1 MCVCVC
7 ISPVSQLF
15 EIAFSTS
22 LAETSSMC
30 ACVRARVCVY
40 TDVFFRVRAR
50 RTFPET
56 SHREE
61 RQISNCL
68 VFFPT
73 TTFYCLWELMVYT
86 LNPNPRH
93 QLSVFA
99 QKSSSREFVPQK
111 HLISIII
118 ALNLKRVWKTT
129 RETFHHARMS
139 SIAEQPPQASAQEGA
154 VDTTITTA
162 ADAAE
167 KNKNDDDVEM
177 KEANDNIITTAPAAP
192 PNAAAAADE
201 EEEDA
206 GGEKNEQEE
215 QEEEKEKEE
224 EQEEEREK
232 YDPKEG
238 PKILANVPDLPRNAA
253 LHMTEQQKYALRQQ
267 IASYAHICQQ
277 LLQLTHEAAL
287 RDLQMSARGEYD
299 RHATHAS
306 SAYPREKQPKKEK
319 PHKDRKTPASIFS
332 NTGVYSVPGKV
343 RWQPTTAQFERLEQL
358 FAIDT
363 TTPQREN
370 LKQVTEELSALGPIQ
385 ECNVYNWFQNKKARL
400 KKREQDAARERME
413 EEMRAK
419 ADQYNAQQQQMGNL
433 S

>member
-1 MCVCVC
+1 
-7 ISPVSQLF
+7 
-15 EIAFSTS
+15 
-22 LAETSSMC
+22 
-30 ACVRARVCVY
+30 
-40 TDVFFRVRAR
+40 
-50 RTFPET
+50 
-56 SHREE
+56 
-61 RQISNCL
+61 
-68 VFFPT
+68 
-73 TTFYCLWELMVYT
+73 
-86 LNPNPRH
+86 
-93 QLSVFA
+93 
-99 QKSSSREFVPQK
+99 
-111 HLISIII
+111 
-118 ALNLKRVWKTT
+118 
-129 RETFHHARMS
+129 MS
-139 SIAEQPPQASAQEGA
+139 SLAEQPPQASAQEGA

-167 KNKNDDDVEM
+167 KNKNEDDVEM
-177 KEANDNIITTAPAAP
+177 KEANDIITTTPAPAAP
-192 PNAAAAADE
+192 SNAAAADEE

-215 QEEEKEKEE
+215 QEEQEEEKEKEKEEKE

-319 PHKDRKTPASIFS
+319 PHKERKTPASIFS

>member
-1 MCVCVC
+1 
-7 ISPVSQLF
+7 
-15 EIAFSTS
+15 
-22 LAETSSMC
+22 
-30 ACVRARVCVY
+30 
-40 TDVFFRVRAR
+40 
-50 RTFPET
+50 
-56 SHREE
+56 
-61 RQISNCL
+61 
-68 VFFPT
+68 
-73 TTFYCLWELMVYT
+73 
-86 LNPNPRH
+86 
-93 QLSVFA
+93 
-99 QKSSSREFVPQK
+99 
-111 HLISIII
+111 
-118 ALNLKRVWKTT
+118 
-129 RETFHHARMS
+129 MS
-139 SIAEQPPQASAQEGA
+139 SLAEQPPQASAQEGA

-167 KNKNDDDVEM
+167 KNKNEDDVEM
-177 KEANDNIITTAPAAP
+177 KEANDIITTTTAPAAP
-192 PNAAAAADE
+192 SNAAAADEE

-215 QEEEKEKEE
+215 QEEQEEEKEKE

-319 PHKDRKTPASIFS
+319 PHKERKTPASIFS

-343 RWQPTTAQFERLEQL
+343 RWQRTTAQLERLEQL
-358 FAIDT
+358 FANDT
-363 TTPQREN
+363 TTPRGEK

>member
-1 MCVCVC
+1 MLC
-7 ISPVSQLF
+7 
-15 EIAFSTS
+15 
-22 LAETSSMC
+22 
-30 ACVRARVCVY
+30 
-40 TDVFFRVRAR
+40 
-50 RTFPET
+50 
-56 SHREE
+56 
-61 RQISNCL
+61 
-68 VFFPT
+68 
-73 TTFYCLWELMVYT
+73 YT
-86 LNPNPRH
+86 LIPSTTKSFSFHKNKIIE
-93 QLSVFA
+93 
-99 QKSSSREFVPQK
+99 QKIPPQK
-111 HLISIII
+111 QLISIIF
-118 ALNLKRVWKTT
+118 AHNLKRVWKTT
-129 RETFHHARMS
+129 RETFHHAMS
-139 SIAEQPPQASAQEGA
+139 SLAEQPPQAAAQEGA

-177 KEANDNIITTAPAAP
+177 KEANDNIITTTAPAAP
-192 PNAAAAADE
+192 PSAAAAEIDDGAAADE

-215 QEEEKEKEE
+215 EKEKEQE
-224 EQEEEREK
+224 EEEEREK

-319 PHKDRKTPASIFS
+319 PHKERKTPASIFS

>member
-1 MCVCVC
+1 MAC
-7 ISPVSQLF
+7 F
-15 EIAFSTS
+15 WEAS
-22 LAETSSMC
+22 LPPFTGP
-30 ACVRARVCVY
+30 
-40 TDVFFRVRAR
+40 FFRLLLEASLRNENPTVVRHGLER
-50 RTFPET
+50 FLDGSRTMDLKQALYRPIFK
-56 SHREE
+56 H
-61 RQISNCL
+61 
-68 VFFPT
+68 
-73 TTFYCLWELMVYT
+73 
-86 LNPNPRH
+86 
-93 QLSVFA
+93 
-99 QKSSSREFVPQK
+99 VP
-111 HLISIII
+111 
-118 ALNLKRVWKTT
+118 AL
-129 RETFHHARMS
+129 
-139 SIAEQPPQASAQEGA
+139 PSATG
-154 VDTTITTA
+154 
-162 ADAAE
+162 
-167 KNKNDDDVEM
+167 
-177 KEANDNIITTAPAAP
+177 
-192 PNAAAAADE
+192 ADE

-215 QEEEKEKEE
+215 EKEKEQE
-224 EQEEEREK
+224 EEEEREK

-319 PHKDRKTPASIFS
+319 PHKERKTPASIFS

-343 RWQPTTAQFERLEQL
+343 RWQRTTAQLERLEQL
-358 FAIDT
+358 FANDT
-363 TTPQREN
+363 TTPRGEK

>member
-1 MCVCVC
+1 
-7 ISPVSQLF
+7 
-15 EIAFSTS
+15 
-22 LAETSSMC
+22 
-30 ACVRARVCVY
+30 
-40 TDVFFRVRAR
+40 
-50 RTFPET
+50 
-56 SHREE
+56 
-61 RQISNCL
+61 
-68 VFFPT
+68 
-73 TTFYCLWELMVYT
+73 
-86 LNPNPRH
+86 
-93 QLSVFA
+93 
-99 QKSSSREFVPQK
+99 
-111 HLISIII
+111 
-118 ALNLKRVWKTT
+118 
-129 RETFHHARMS
+129 MS
-139 SIAEQPPQASAQEGA
+139 SLAEQPPQAAAQEGA

-177 KEANDNIITTAPAAP
+177 KEANDNIITTTAPAAP
-192 PNAAAAADE
+192 PSAAAAEIDDGAAADE

-215 QEEEKEKEE
+215 QEEEKEKEQE
-224 EQEEEREK
+224 EEEEREK

-306 SAYPREKQPKKEK
+306 CAYPREKQPKKEK
-319 PHKDRKTPASIFS
+319 PHKERKTPASIFS
-332 NTGVYSVPGKV
+332 NTGVYSDPGKV
-343 RWQPTTAQFERLEQL
+343 RWQPTTAQLERLEQL

-363 TTPQREN
+363 TTPRREK

-385 ECNVYNWFQNKKARL
+385 ECNVFNWFQNKKSRL
-400 KKREQDAARERME
+400 KKLEEDAAREKME
-413 EEMRAK
+413 AAANKRSRDSDDMENGTVVEPEIEKEEQDSEIDNDLRLLWEKMKVEKRK
-419 ADQYNAQQQQMGNL
+419 RPRT
-433 S
+433 

>member
-1 MCVCVC
+1 
-7 ISPVSQLF
+7 
-15 EIAFSTS
+15 
-22 LAETSSMC
+22 
-30 ACVRARVCVY
+30 
-40 TDVFFRVRAR
+40 
-50 RTFPET
+50 
-56 SHREE
+56 
-61 RQISNCL
+61 
-68 VFFPT
+68 
-73 TTFYCLWELMVYT
+73 
-86 LNPNPRH
+86 
-93 QLSVFA
+93 
-99 QKSSSREFVPQK
+99 
-111 HLISIII
+111 
-118 ALNLKRVWKTT
+118 
-129 RETFHHARMS
+129 MS
-139 SIAEQPPQASAQEGA
+139 SLAEQPPQASAQEGA

-167 KNKNDDDVEM
+167 KNKNEDDVEM
-177 KEANDNIITTAPAAP
+177 KEANDIITTTTAPAAP
-192 PNAAAAADE
+192 SNAAAAEIDEGGAAADE

-215 QEEEKEKEE
+215 QEEQEEEKEKEQE
-224 EQEEEREK
+224 EEEEREK

-319 PHKDRKTPASIFS
+319 PHKERKTPASIFS

>member
-1 MCVCVC
+1 
-7 ISPVSQLF
+7 
-15 EIAFSTS
+15 
-22 LAETSSMC
+22 
-30 ACVRARVCVY
+30 
-40 TDVFFRVRAR
+40 
-50 RTFPET
+50 
-56 SHREE
+56 
-61 RQISNCL
+61 
-68 VFFPT
+68 
-73 TTFYCLWELMVYT
+73 
-86 LNPNPRH
+86 
-93 QLSVFA
+93 
-99 QKSSSREFVPQK
+99 
-111 HLISIII
+111 
-118 ALNLKRVWKTT
+118 
-129 RETFHHARMS
+129 MS
-139 SIAEQPPQASAQEGA
+139 SLAEQPPQAAAQEGA

-177 KEANDNIITTAPAAP
+177 KEANDNIITTTAPAAP
-192 PNAAAAADE
+192 PSAAAAEIDDGAAADE

-206 GGEKNEQEE
+206 GGDKNEQEE
-215 QEEEKEKEE
+215 QEEKEEEKEKEQE
-224 EQEEEREK
+224 EEEEREK

-319 PHKDRKTPASIFS
+319 PHKERKTPASIFS

-343 RWQPTTAQFERLEQL
+343 RWQSTTAQLERLEQL

-363 TTPQREN
+363 TTPRGEK

-385 ECNVYNWFQNKKARL
+385 ECNVFNWFQNKKSRL
-400 KKREQDAARERME
+400 KKLEEDAAREKME
-413 EEMRAK
+413 AAANKRSRDSDDMENGTVVEPEIEKEEQDSEIDKDLRLLWEKMKVEKRK
-419 ADQYNAQQQQMGNL
+419 RPRT
-433 S
+433 

>member
-1 MCVCVC
+1 
-7 ISPVSQLF
+7 
-15 EIAFSTS
+15 
-22 LAETSSMC
+22 
-30 ACVRARVCVY
+30 
-40 TDVFFRVRAR
+40 
-50 RTFPET
+50 
-56 SHREE
+56 
-61 RQISNCL
+61 
-68 VFFPT
+68 
-73 TTFYCLWELMVYT
+73 
-86 LNPNPRH
+86 
-93 QLSVFA
+93 
-99 QKSSSREFVPQK
+99 
-111 HLISIII
+111 
-118 ALNLKRVWKTT
+118 
-129 RETFHHARMS
+129 MS
-139 SIAEQPPQASAQEGA
+139 SLAEQPPQAAAQEGA

-177 KEANDNIITTAPAAP
+177 KEANDNIITTTAPAAP
-192 PNAAAAADE
+192 PSAAAAEIDDGAAADE

-206 GGEKNEQEE
+206 GGDKNEQEE
-215 QEEEKEKEE
+215 QEEKEEEKEKEQE
-224 EQEEEREK
+224 EEEEREK

-319 PHKDRKTPASIFS
+319 PHKERKTPASIFS

>member
-1 MCVCVC
+1 
-7 ISPVSQLF
+7 
-15 EIAFSTS
+15 
-22 LAETSSMC
+22 
-30 ACVRARVCVY
+30 
-40 TDVFFRVRAR
+40 
-50 RTFPET
+50 
-56 SHREE
+56 
-61 RQISNCL
+61 
-68 VFFPT
+68 
-73 TTFYCLWELMVYT
+73 
-86 LNPNPRH
+86 
-93 QLSVFA
+93 
-99 QKSSSREFVPQK
+99 
-111 HLISIII
+111 
-118 ALNLKRVWKTT
+118 
-129 RETFHHARMS
+129 MS
-139 SIAEQPPQASAQEGA
+139 SLAEQPPQAAAQEGA

-177 KEANDNIITTAPAAP
+177 KEANDNIITTTAPAAP
-192 PNAAAAADE
+192 PNAAAAEIDDGAAADE

-215 QEEEKEKEE
+215 QEEKEQEE
-224 EQEEEREK
+224 EEEREK

-319 PHKDRKTPASIFS
+319 PHKERKTPASIFS

-343 RWQPTTAQFERLEQL
+343 RWQRTTAQLERLEQL
-358 FAIDT
+358 FANDT
-363 TTPQREN
+363 TTPRGEK

-385 ECNVYNWFQNKKARL
+385 ECNVFNWFQNKKSRL
-400 KKREQDAARERME
+400 KKLEEDAAREKME
-413 EEMRAK
+413 AAANKRSRDSDDMENGTVVEPEIEKEEQDSEIDNDLRLLWEKMKVEKRK
-419 ADQYNAQQQQMGNL
+419 RPRT
-433 S
+433 

>member
-1 MCVCVC
+1 
-7 ISPVSQLF
+7 
-15 EIAFSTS
+15 
-22 LAETSSMC
+22 
-30 ACVRARVCVY
+30 
-40 TDVFFRVRAR
+40 
-50 RTFPET
+50 
-56 SHREE
+56 
-61 RQISNCL
+61 
-68 VFFPT
+68 
-73 TTFYCLWELMVYT
+73 
-86 LNPNPRH
+86 
-93 QLSVFA
+93 
-99 QKSSSREFVPQK
+99 
-111 HLISIII
+111 
-118 ALNLKRVWKTT
+118 
-129 RETFHHARMS
+129 MS
-139 SIAEQPPQASAQEGA
+139 SLAEQPPQASAQEGA

-167 KNKNDDDVEM
+167 KNKNEDDVEM
-177 KEANDNIITTAPAAP
+177 KEANDIITTTTAPAAP
-192 PNAAAAADE
+192 SNAAAADE

-215 QEEEKEKEE
+215 QEEQEEEKEKEKEEKE

-319 PHKDRKTPASIFS
+319 PHKERKTPASIFS

>member
-1 MCVCVC
+1 
-7 ISPVSQLF
+7 
-15 EIAFSTS
+15 
-22 LAETSSMC
+22 
-30 ACVRARVCVY
+30 
-40 TDVFFRVRAR
+40 
-50 RTFPET
+50 
-56 SHREE
+56 
-61 RQISNCL
+61 
-68 VFFPT
+68 
-73 TTFYCLWELMVYT
+73 
-86 LNPNPRH
+86 
-93 QLSVFA
+93 
-99 QKSSSREFVPQK
+99 
-111 HLISIII
+111 
-118 ALNLKRVWKTT
+118 
-129 RETFHHARMS
+129 MS
-139 SIAEQPPQASAQEGA
+139 SLAEQPPQAAAQEGA

-177 KEANDNIITTAPAAP
+177 KEANDNIIITTTAPAAP
-192 PNAAAAADE
+192 PNAAAAEIDDGAAADE

-206 GGEKNEQEE
+206 GGEKSEQEEQEE
-215 QEEEKEKEE
+215 QEEEKEKEQE
-224 EQEEEREK
+224 EEEEREK

-319 PHKDRKTPASIFS
+319 PHKERKTPASIFS

>member
-1 MCVCVC
+1 
-7 ISPVSQLF
+7 
-15 EIAFSTS
+15 
-22 LAETSSMC
+22 
-30 ACVRARVCVY
+30 
-40 TDVFFRVRAR
+40 
-50 RTFPET
+50 
-56 SHREE
+56 
-61 RQISNCL
+61 
-68 VFFPT
+68 
-73 TTFYCLWELMVYT
+73 
-86 LNPNPRH
+86 
-93 QLSVFA
+93 
-99 QKSSSREFVPQK
+99 
-111 HLISIII
+111 
-118 ALNLKRVWKTT
+118 
-129 RETFHHARMS
+129 MS
-139 SIAEQPPQASAQEGA
+139 SLAEQPPQAAAQEGA

-167 KNKNDDDVEM
+167 KNKDDDDVEM
-177 KEANDNIITTAPAAP
+177 KEANDIITTTTTPAAP
-192 PNAAAAADE
+192 SNAAAAEIDDGAAADE

-215 QEEEKEKEE
+215 QEEQEEDKEKEE
-224 EQEEEREK
+224 EREQEEEEEREK

-319 PHKDRKTPASIFS
+319 LHKDRKTPASIFS

-363 TTPQREN
+363 TTPQGEN

-413 EEMRAK
+413 EEMKAK

>member
-1 MCVCVC
+1 
-7 ISPVSQLF
+7 
-15 EIAFSTS
+15 
-22 LAETSSMC
+22 
-30 ACVRARVCVY
+30 
-40 TDVFFRVRAR
+40 
-50 RTFPET
+50 
-56 SHREE
+56 
-61 RQISNCL
+61 
-68 VFFPT
+68 
-73 TTFYCLWELMVYT
+73 
-86 LNPNPRH
+86 
-93 QLSVFA
+93 
-99 QKSSSREFVPQK
+99 
-111 HLISIII
+111 
-118 ALNLKRVWKTT
+118 
-129 RETFHHARMS
+129 MS
-139 SIAEQPPQASAQEGA
+139 SLAEQPPQASAQEGA

-177 KEANDNIITTAPAAP
+177 KEANDNIITTTAPAAP
-192 PNAAAAADE
+192 PSAAAAEIDDGAAADE

-215 QEEEKEKEE
+215 EKEKEQE
-224 EQEEEREK
+224 EEEEREK

-319 PHKDRKTPASIFS
+319 PHKERKTPASIFS

-343 RWQPTTAQFERLEQL
+343 RWQRTTAQLERLEQL
-358 FAIDT
+358 FANDT
-363 TTPQREN
+363 TTPRGEK
-370 LKQVTEELSALGPIQ
+370 LKQVTEEFSALGPIQ
-385 ECNVYNWFQNKKARL
+385 ECNVFNWFQNKKSRL
-400 KKREQDAARERME
+400 KKLEEDAAREKME
-413 EEMRAK
+413 AAANKRSRDSDDMENGTVVEPEIEKEEQDSEIDKDLRLLWEKMKVEKRK
-419 ADQYNAQQQQMGNL
+419 RPRT
-433 S
+433 

>member
-1 MCVCVC
+1 
-7 ISPVSQLF
+7 
-15 EIAFSTS
+15 
-22 LAETSSMC
+22 
-30 ACVRARVCVY
+30 
-40 TDVFFRVRAR
+40 
-50 RTFPET
+50 
-56 SHREE
+56 
-61 RQISNCL
+61 
-68 VFFPT
+68 
-73 TTFYCLWELMVYT
+73 
-86 LNPNPRH
+86 
-93 QLSVFA
+93 
-99 QKSSSREFVPQK
+99 
-111 HLISIII
+111 
-118 ALNLKRVWKTT
+118 
-129 RETFHHARMS
+129 MS
-139 SIAEQPPQASAQEGA
+139 SLAEQPPHAAAQEGA

-167 KNKNDDDVEM
+167 KNKEDDDVEM
-177 KEANDNIITTAPAAP
+177 KEANDIITTTTPAAP
-192 PNAAAAADE
+192 SNAAAAEIDEGGAAADE

-206 GGEKNEQEE
+206 GGEKNEQEGQEE

-224 EQEEEREK
+224 EQEQEEK

-319 PHKDRKTPASIFS
+319 PHKERKTPASIFS

-363 TTPQREN
+363 TTPAREN

-413 EEMRAK
+413 EEMKAK

>member
-1 MCVCVC
+1 
-7 ISPVSQLF
+7 
-15 EIAFSTS
+15 
-22 LAETSSMC
+22 
-30 ACVRARVCVY
+30 
-40 TDVFFRVRAR
+40 
-50 RTFPET
+50 
-56 SHREE
+56 
-61 RQISNCL
+61 
-68 VFFPT
+68 
-73 TTFYCLWELMVYT
+73 
-86 LNPNPRH
+86 
-93 QLSVFA
+93 
-99 QKSSSREFVPQK
+99 
-111 HLISIII
+111 
-118 ALNLKRVWKTT
+118 
-129 RETFHHARMS
+129 MS
-139 SIAEQPPQASAQEGA
+139 SLAEQPPQAAAQEGA

-177 KEANDNIITTAPAAP
+177 KEANDNIITTTAPAP
-192 PNAAAAADE
+192 PPSAAAADEE

-215 QEEEKEKEE
+215 QEEQEEEKAKEKE

-319 PHKDRKTPASIFS
+319 PHKERKTPASIFS

-343 RWQPTTAQFERLEQL
+343 RWQSTTAQLERLEQL

-363 TTPQREN
+363 TTPRGEK
-370 LKQVTEELSALGPIQ
+370 LKQVTEELTALGPIQ
-385 ECNVYNWFQNKKARL
+385 ECNVFNWFQNKKSRL
-400 KKREQDAARERME
+400 KKLEEDAAREKME
-413 EEMRAK
+413 AAANKRSRDSDDMENGTVVEPEIEKEEQDSEIDKDLRLLWEKMKVEKRK
-419 ADQYNAQQQQMGNL
+419 RPRT
-433 S
+433 

>member
-1 MCVCVC
+1 
-7 ISPVSQLF
+7 
-15 EIAFSTS
+15 
-22 LAETSSMC
+22 
-30 ACVRARVCVY
+30 
-40 TDVFFRVRAR
+40 
-50 RTFPET
+50 
-56 SHREE
+56 
-61 RQISNCL
+61 
-68 VFFPT
+68 
-73 TTFYCLWELMVYT
+73 
-86 LNPNPRH
+86 
-93 QLSVFA
+93 
-99 QKSSSREFVPQK
+99 
-111 HLISIII
+111 
-118 ALNLKRVWKTT
+118 
-129 RETFHHARMS
+129 MS
-139 SIAEQPPQASAQEGA
+139 SLAEQPPHAAAQEGA

-167 KNKNDDDVEM
+167 KNKEDDDVEM
-177 KEANDNIITTAPAAP
+177 KEANDIITTTTPAAP
-192 PNAAAAADE
+192 SNAAAAEIDEGGAAADE

-206 GGEKNEQEE
+206 GGEKNEQEGQEE

-224 EQEEEREK
+224 EQEQEEREK

-319 PHKDRKTPASIFS
+319 PHKERKTPASIFS

-343 RWQPTTAQFERLEQL
+343 RWQRTTAQLERLEQL
-358 FAIDT
+358 FANDT
-363 TTPQREN
+363 TTPRGEK

-413 EEMRAK
+413 EEMKAK

>member
-1 MCVCVC
+1 
-7 ISPVSQLF
+7 
-15 EIAFSTS
+15 
-22 LAETSSMC
+22 
-30 ACVRARVCVY
+30 
-40 TDVFFRVRAR
+40 
-50 RTFPET
+50 
-56 SHREE
+56 
-61 RQISNCL
+61 
-68 VFFPT
+68 
-73 TTFYCLWELMVYT
+73 
-86 LNPNPRH
+86 
-93 QLSVFA
+93 
-99 QKSSSREFVPQK
+99 
-111 HLISIII
+111 
-118 ALNLKRVWKTT
+118 
-129 RETFHHARMS
+129 MS
-139 SIAEQPPQASAQEGA
+139 SLAEQPPQAAAQEGA

-177 KEANDNIITTAPAAP
+177 KEANDNIIITTTAPAAP
-192 PNAAAAADE
+192 PSAAAAEIDDGAAADE

-215 QEEEKEKEE
+215 EKEKEQE
-224 EQEEEREK
+224 EEEEEREK

-319 PHKDRKTPASIFS
+319 PHKERKTPASIFS

-385 ECNVYNWFQNKKARL
+385 ECNVFNWFQNKKSRL
-400 KKREQDAARERME
+400 KKLEEDAAREKME
-413 EEMRAK
+413 AAANKRSRDSDDMENGTVVEPEIEKEEQDSEIDNDLRLLWEKMKVEKRK
-419 ADQYNAQQQQMGNL
+419 RPRT
-433 S
+433 

>member
-1 MCVCVC
+1 
-7 ISPVSQLF
+7 
-15 EIAFSTS
+15 
-22 LAETSSMC
+22 
-30 ACVRARVCVY
+30 
-40 TDVFFRVRAR
+40 
-50 RTFPET
+50 
-56 SHREE
+56 
-61 RQISNCL
+61 
-68 VFFPT
+68 
-73 TTFYCLWELMVYT
+73 
-86 LNPNPRH
+86 
-93 QLSVFA
+93 
-99 QKSSSREFVPQK
+99 
-111 HLISIII
+111 
-118 ALNLKRVWKTT
+118 
-129 RETFHHARMS
+129 MS
-139 SIAEQPPQASAQEGA
+139 SLAEQPPHAAAQEGA

-167 KNKNDDDVEM
+167 KNKEDDDVEM
-177 KEANDNIITTAPAAP
+177 KEANDIITTTTPAAP
-192 PNAAAAADE
+192 SNAAAAEIDEGGAAADE

-206 GGEKNEQEE
+206 GGEKNEQEGQEE

-224 EQEEEREK
+224 EQEQEEREK

-319 PHKDRKTPASIFS
+319 PHKERKTPASIFS

-343 RWQPTTAQFERLEQL
+343 RWQPTTAQLERLEQL
-358 FAIDT
+358 FANDT
-363 TTPQREN
+363 TTPGGEK

-413 EEMRAK
+413 EEMKAK

>member
-1 MCVCVC
+1 
-7 ISPVSQLF
+7 
-15 EIAFSTS
+15 
-22 LAETSSMC
+22 
-30 ACVRARVCVY
+30 
-40 TDVFFRVRAR
+40 
-50 RTFPET
+50 
-56 SHREE
+56 
-61 RQISNCL
+61 
-68 VFFPT
+68 
-73 TTFYCLWELMVYT
+73 
-86 LNPNPRH
+86 
-93 QLSVFA
+93 
-99 QKSSSREFVPQK
+99 
-111 HLISIII
+111 
-118 ALNLKRVWKTT
+118 
-129 RETFHHARMS
+129 MS
-139 SIAEQPPQASAQEGA
+139 SLAEQPPQASAQEGA

-319 PHKDRKTPASIFS
+319 PHKERKTPASIFS

-343 RWQPTTAQFERLEQL
+343 RWQRTTAQLERLEQL

-363 TTPQREN
+363 TTPRGEK

-413 EEMRAK
+413 EEMKAK

>member
-1 MCVCVC
+1 VLLLPRLTTELLPM
-7 ISPVSQLF
+7 
-15 EIAFSTS
+15 
-22 LAETSSMC
+22 
-30 ACVRARVCVY
+30 
-40 TDVFFRVRAR
+40 R
-50 RTFPET
+50 RRRM
-56 SHREE
+56 REE
-61 RQISNCL
+61 
-68 VFFPT
+68 
-73 TTFYCLWELMVYT
+73 
-86 LNPNPRH
+86 
-93 QLSVFA
+93 
-99 QKSSSREFVPQK
+99 K
-111 HLISIII
+111 
-118 ALNLKRVWKTT
+118 KTNK
-129 RETFHHARMS
+129 
-139 SIAEQPPQASAQEGA
+139 
-154 VDTTITTA
+154 
-162 ADAAE
+162 
-167 KNKNDDDVEM
+167 KNK
-177 KEANDNIITTAPAAP
+177 K
-192 PNAAAAADE
+192 
-201 EEEDA
+201 
-206 GGEKNEQEE
+206 KKE
-215 QEEEKEKEE
+215 QEEE
-224 EQEEEREK
+224 EEEREK

-319 PHKDRKTPASIFS
+319 PHKERKTPASIFS

>member
-1 MCVCVC
+1 
-7 ISPVSQLF
+7 
-15 EIAFSTS
+15 
-22 LAETSSMC
+22 
-30 ACVRARVCVY
+30 
-40 TDVFFRVRAR
+40 
-50 RTFPET
+50 
-56 SHREE
+56 
-61 RQISNCL
+61 
-68 VFFPT
+68 
-73 TTFYCLWELMVYT
+73 
-86 LNPNPRH
+86 
-93 QLSVFA
+93 
-99 QKSSSREFVPQK
+99 
-111 HLISIII
+111 
-118 ALNLKRVWKTT
+118 
-129 RETFHHARMS
+129 MS
-139 SIAEQPPQASAQEGA
+139 SLAEQPPQASAQEGA

-167 KNKNDDDVEM
+167 KNKNEDDVEM
-177 KEANDNIITTAPAAP
+177 KEANDIITTTTPAAP
-192 PNAAAAADE
+192 SNAAAAEIDEGGAAADE

-215 QEEEKEKEE
+215 QEEQEEEKEKEKEEKE

-319 PHKDRKTPASIFS
+319 PHKERKTPASIFS

>member
-1 MCVCVC
+1 
-7 ISPVSQLF
+7 
-15 EIAFSTS
+15 
-22 LAETSSMC
+22 
-30 ACVRARVCVY
+30 
-40 TDVFFRVRAR
+40 
-50 RTFPET
+50 
-56 SHREE
+56 
-61 RQISNCL
+61 
-68 VFFPT
+68 
-73 TTFYCLWELMVYT
+73 
-86 LNPNPRH
+86 
-93 QLSVFA
+93 
-99 QKSSSREFVPQK
+99 
-111 HLISIII
+111 
-118 ALNLKRVWKTT
+118 
-129 RETFHHARMS
+129 MS
-139 SIAEQPPQASAQEGA
+139 SLAEQPPQAAAQEGA

-177 KEANDNIITTAPAAP
+177 KEANDNIIITTTAPAAP
-192 PNAAAAADE
+192 PSAAAAEIDDGAAADE

-215 QEEEKEKEE
+215 QEEKEQEE
-224 EQEEEREK
+224 EEEREK

-319 PHKDRKTPASIFS
+319 PHKERKTPASIFS

-343 RWQPTTAQFERLEQL
+343 RWQRTTAQLERLEQL
-358 FAIDT
+358 FANDT
-363 TTPQREN
+363 TTPRGEK

-385 ECNVYNWFQNKKARL
+385 ECNVFNWFQNKKSRL
-400 KKREQDAARERME
+400 KKLEEDAAREKME
-413 EEMRAK
+413 AAANKRSRDSDDMENGTVVEPEIEKEEQDSEIDNDLRLLWEKMKVEKRK
-419 ADQYNAQQQQMGNL
+419 RPRT
-433 S
+433 

>member
-1 MCVCVC
+1 
-7 ISPVSQLF
+7 
-15 EIAFSTS
+15 
-22 LAETSSMC
+22 
-30 ACVRARVCVY
+30 
-40 TDVFFRVRAR
+40 
-50 RTFPET
+50 
-56 SHREE
+56 
-61 RQISNCL
+61 
-68 VFFPT
+68 
-73 TTFYCLWELMVYT
+73 
-86 LNPNPRH
+86 
-93 QLSVFA
+93 
-99 QKSSSREFVPQK
+99 
-111 HLISIII
+111 
-118 ALNLKRVWKTT
+118 
-129 RETFHHARMS
+129 MS
-139 SIAEQPPQASAQEGA
+139 SLAEQPPQAAAQEGA

-167 KNKNDDDVEM
+167 KNKNDDYVEM
-177 KEANDNIITTAPAAP
+177 KEANDNIITTTAPAAP
-192 PNAAAAADE
+192 PSAAAAEIDDGAAADE

-215 QEEEKEKEE
+215 QEEEKEQEQEE
-224 EQEEEREK
+224 EEEREK

-319 PHKDRKTPASIFS
+319 PHKERKTPASIFS

-343 RWQPTTAQFERLEQL
+343 RWQRTTAQLERLEQL

-363 TTPQREN
+363 TTPRGEK

-385 ECNVYNWFQNKKARL
+385 ECNVFNWFQNKKSRL
-400 KKREQDAARERME
+400 KKLEEDAAREKME
-413 EEMRAK
+413 AAANKRSRDSDDIENGTVVEPEIEKEEQDSEIDNDLRLLWEKMKVEKRK
-419 ADQYNAQQQQMGNL
+419 RPRT
-433 S
+433 